1 MIENWI
7 CKNDLIYDKNLIDI
21 FDFYVIKTPVQNV
34 SFRGISFKDR
44 GIKKSDIVLNKI
56 KNISPTLYSNF
67 YWLEKTNDDI
77 EEMCRMN
84 GIFDHLDSPN
94 EYVVY
99 RKNNNLFKTE
109 SFFYCIRCALAH
121 GSFCIHE
128 FNGEK
133 YYFLENLFKEKG
145 KKNMTL
151 NARMVIKESTL
162 LRIIDLCNDN

>member
-99 RKNNNLFKTE
+99 RKNNNLGKTE

-128 FNGEK
+128 FNEEK